1 MKNKTDLRPLK
12 TVNLDDA
19 IRSWESL
26 YGIDHADLD
35 RPANVRRSRI
45 QESRFLSLLA
55 SEVDDVLHY

>member
-35 RPANVRRSRI
+35 RPAAQDSGK
-45 QESRFLSLLA
+45 SLSF
-55 SEVDDVLHY
+55 SPCF